1 MLQKIIFAASL
12 ATGIAGSQF
21 PEFSQQYLQRLGG
34 QYDALSQIAADF
46 DASATRAGLTRA
58 DALAQIKG
66 STFQDAHRED
76 MARAFARLDK
86 VTADLALLRAASPL
100 ERMALPHRFRDG
112 ETFAATWAD
121 FRPAVPVSLEGA
133 YATAIGFLAGLL
145 GLNGLAAALRWP
157 FRRRRSIAFSA
168 DSEKTSNL

>member
-1 MLQKIIFAASL
+1 VLQKLILAASL

-46 DASATRAGLTRA
+46 DASATRAGLTRDA
-58 DALAQIKG
+58 ALAEITG
-66 STFQDAHRED
+66 STFQDAHRAD
-76 MARAFARLDK
+76 MANAFARLDN

-100 ERMALPHRFRDG
+100 ERMALPHRFRDS

-121 FRPAVPVSLEGA
+121 FRPAVPVTIDGLIA
-133 YATAIGFLAGLL
+133 AAIGFFMGLIL
-145 GLNGLAAALRWP
+145 FNALTAALRAP
-157 FRRRRSIAFSA
+157 FRKRAA
-168 DSEKTSNL
+168 V